1 MFKSTK
7 GLLTL
12 FFISL
17 FISLFLILSLEKKEQ
32 DEFQILSEASLLL
45 EKLNSDILMLRRHE
59 KDFLSRKN
67 NKYIILFNKAHRT
80 IQTHILILIDDLQ
93 HEKIDSHLLITFR
106 KSINRYADLFNQ
118 LALKQ
123 ETLGYHESEAKHL
136 ELKLIAKKLRTAV
149 KENKEL
155 NESMHSLVH
164 HENNFI
170 LQRDMKYKDFFMF
183 EKSSLSKKIKDVNIK
198 TLLDSYANKFLAF
211 VQTEIDIGLNEN
223 LGFHGQMR
231 TAVHESEEILVNLSK
246 QLIFDLNTL
255 TEDLKKFT
263 HLFTFIIF
271 AVIILIS
278 IVLVRF
284 FISESKVDE
293 LIILNKKLKHT
304 LNELE
309 HTQDKLIES
318 EKMASL
324 GSIVAG
330 VAHEINT
337 PLGIA
342 LTGITYFDSISLH
355 IRELYTE
362 NDMSQDEFETYLN
375 KTEEISEQI
384 VSNITRASNLVQAF
398 KQISVDQTHEEKRRF
413 YVKEYTDG
421 LILSISSQIKKTQL
435 IIHNNIPKDVKVSTY
450 PGAFGQVITNLI
462 MNSILHGYIN
472 EKKGHIHIELKEEA
486 TQVVLSYKD
495 DGKGINPKE
504 LPYIFDAFFT
514 TKKSSGGTGL
524 GLNILYNIV
533 QKQFNGEVNCT
544 SEINKGVHFTITIPS
559 I

>member
-123 ETLGYHESEAKHL
+123 ETLGYHESESKHL
-136 ELKLIAKKLRTAV
+136 EVTLIAKELQTAV
-149 KENKEL
+149 QNNKEL
-155 NESMHSLVH
+155 NESIHSLVD

-170 LQRDMKYKDFFMF
+170 LQRNMRYKDFFIF
-183 EKSSLSKKIKDVNIK
+183 EKSILLKKIKDPKIK
-198 TLLDSYANKFLAF
+198 ILLDIYTNRFLDF

-223 LGFHGQMR
+223 LGLHGKMR
-231 TAVHESEEILVNLSK
+231 TEVHESEDILVNLSK
-246 QLIFDLNTL
+246 QLTFDLNAQS
-255 TEDLKKFT
+255 EDLKKFT

-271 AVIILIS
+271 VVMILIS

-284 FISESKVDE
+284 FMSESKVDE

-304 LNELE
+304 LDELE

-533 QKQFNGEVNCT
+533 QKQFKGEVSCT

>member
-7 GLLTL
+7 GLLLL
-12 FFISL
+12 FFITL
-17 FISLFLILSLEKKEQ
+17 FISLFLILALEEKEE
-32 DEFQILSEASLLL
+32 DEMQILSEASLLI
-45 EKLNSDILMLRRHE
+45 EKLTSDILTLRRHE
-59 KDFLSRKN
+59 KDFLSRKS
-67 NKYIILFNKAHRT
+67 NKYVRLFNKNHLT

-93 HEKIDSHLLITFR
+93 HEKIDSHLLVTFR
-106 KSINRYADLFNQ
+106 NSVNKYADLFNQ
-118 LALKQ
+118 LAMEKAAQ
-123 ETLGYHESEAKHL
+123 GYHESESRHL
-136 ELKLIAKKLRTAV
+136 ELKLISQRLITSVKHKKSL
-149 KENKEL
+149 
-155 NESMHSLVH
+155 SSQIHMLVH
-164 HENNFI
+164 HASDFI
-170 LQRDMKYKDFFMF
+170 LRRDIKYKEFFIF
-183 EKSSLSKKIKDVNIK
+183 EKTSLFKNIQDKNIK
-198 TLLDSYANKFLAF
+198 NLINIYENKFLAF
-211 VQTEIDIGLNEN
+211 VEAEIKIGLNEN
-223 LGFHGQMR
+223 LGLHGKMR
-231 TAVHESEEILVNLSK
+231 TVVHESERILENLSK
-246 QLIFDLNTL
+246 KLIQEIRIQK
-255 TEDLKKFT
+255 EDLEQFT
-263 HLFTFIIF
+263 HFITFIIF
-271 AVIILIS
+271 LVVILIS
-278 IVLVRF
+278 ILLVRF

-293 LIILNKKLKHT
+293 LIALNKKLKHT

-355 IRELYTE
+355 IRELYGE

-384 VSNITRASNLVQAF
+384 VANITRASNLVQAF

-413 YVKEYTDG
+413 YIKEYTDG

-435 IIHNNIPKDVKVSTY
+435 IIHNNIPKDIKINTY
-450 PGAFGQVITNLI
+450 PGAYGQVITNLI

-472 EKKGHIHIELKEEA
+472 EKKGHIYIELKEEA
-486 TQVVLSYKD
+486 TQAVLSYKD
-495 DGKGINPKE
+495 DGKGINAKE

-533 QKQFNGEVNCT
+533 QKQFKGEVNCT